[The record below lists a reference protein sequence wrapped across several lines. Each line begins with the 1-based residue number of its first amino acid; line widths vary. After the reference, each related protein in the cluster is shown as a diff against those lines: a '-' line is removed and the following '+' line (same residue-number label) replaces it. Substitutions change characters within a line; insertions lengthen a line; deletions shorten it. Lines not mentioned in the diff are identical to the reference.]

1 MEYYSRI
8 FYDRFTLL
16 LTLVGGVVR
25 VKNLLLFSNSN
36 GFYGEGKTKTVGVFR
51 SSCMPLYLFCSICIL
66 EALCESFVVKLF

>member
-51 SSCMPLYLFCSICIL
+51 SSCMPLYIF
-66 EALCESFVVKLF
+66 FVLYVYWRRFVKVCW